1 MLLNR
6 DRREYILFEEFK
18 KYIITGIVIVVVLCL
33 GAAGYFFMRPPK
45 ELPHVYED
53 IVEQTKIFS
62 PDDLKELQEEEE
74 KTHTDEAAVTLEE
87 GALEEKTEN
96 DTPEIDA
103 ESLDIQ
109 KNAEAELKKVYE
121 DQQKKLDSGEL
132 KVGDTTDIENGVIAK
147 EDIVEYS
154 SHDDVLPIVNYSTEK
169 AIADVTTILGPG
181 GKEHWTIEGN
191 YEEEDW
197 QQLLTDPYS
206 SPALQMF
213 FDEYKKYGDLETFS
227 LSVRSWLRNGGDDGV
242 PHGEVYG

>member
-1 MLLNR
+1 M
-6 DRREYILFEEFK
+6 FEEFK

-53 IVEQTKIFS
+53 VIHQTRVL
-62 PDDLKELQEEEE
+62 PDESKELQEEEE
-74 KTHTDEAAVTLEE
+74 KTHTDEAAVTLKE

-96 DTPEIDA
+96 DTPDIDA

-109 KNAEAELKKVYE
+109 KNAEAELTKVDE

-169 AIADVTTILGPG
+169 AIADVMAGLGPG
-181 GKEHWTIEGN
+181 TPEYSVLTDC
-191 YEEEDW
+191 EEKDW
-197 QQLLTDPYS
+197 QQLQTDPYS
-206 SPALQMF
+206 SPALQIF
-213 FDEYKKYGDLETFS
+213 FDRYKKYGDLETFKS
-227 LSVRSWLRNGGDDGV
+227 NVMSWLRNGGDDGV

>member
-1 MLLNR
+1 M
-6 DRREYILFEEFK
+6 FEEFK

-33 GAAGYFFMRPPK
+33 GTAGYFFMRPPK

-62 PDDLKELQEEEE
+62 PDELKELQEEEE

-96 DTPEIDA
+96 DTPDIDA

-169 AIADVTTILGPG
+169 AIADVMAGLGPG
-181 GKEHWTIEGN
+181 TPEYSVLTDC
-191 YEEEDW
+191 EEKDW
-197 QQLLTDPYS
+197 QQLQTDPYS
-206 SPALQMF
+206 SPRLSIF
-213 FDEYKKYGDLETFS
+213 FDEYKKYGDLETFKS
-227 LSVRSWLRNGGDDGV
+227 SVMSWLLNGGDDGV

>member
-1 MLLNR
+1 M
-6 DRREYILFEEFK
+6 FEEFK

-96 DTPEIDA
+96 DTPDIDA

-169 AIADVTTILGPG
+169 AIADVMAGLGPG
-181 GKEHWTIEGN
+181 TPEYSVLTDC
-191 YEEEDW
+191 EEKDW
-197 QQLLTDPYS
+197 QQLQTDPYS
-206 SPALQMF
+206 SPRLSIF
-213 FDEYKKYGDLETFS
+213 FDEYKKYGDLETFKS
-227 LSVRSWLRNGGDDGV
+227 SVMSWLRNGGDDGV